1 MDDAAI
7 MLDEEF
13 GPEPLQRLLDA
24 IMRVGVGQL
33 QNVVEDRGGRWDVDA
48 ALVEE
53 EAVLQ
58 RLVCASR
65 A

>member
-24 IMRVGVGQL
+24 FMRVGVG
-33 QNVVEDRGGRWDVDA
+33 
-48 ALVEE
+48 
-53 EAVLQ
+53 
-58 RLVCASR
+58 
-65 A
+65 